1 MVTGQTLIHE
11 NRTQFASNSINSF
24 EVRQHFYNPRH
35 VIKTP
40 FRREVILPDSSVEKQ
55 SRKKI
60 IMLIMSVPINNELSV
75 LHFTVRFRAQ
85 VAAKI
90 LQLIQF

>member
-1 MVTGQTLIHE
+1 MVTGQTSIHE

-40 FRREVILPDSSVEKQ
+40 FRREVILPDSGEEKQ

-60 IMLIMSVPINNELSV
+60 IMLIMSVPINIELSV
-75 LHFTVRFRAQ
+75 LHFTVRFRAR

-90 LQLIQF
+90 FPLIQF